1 MKIKYKI
8 AYTKTCIKVHWFFIK
23 IYRREMDSLLSDGK
37 IIVSKKLSRVDK
49 LLNYHCV
56 KIMQLEHRHI
66 ILLTL

>member
-1 MKIKYKI
+1 MKIKFKI

-23 IYRREMDSLLSDGK
+23 RYRREMDSLLSDGK

-56 KIMQLEHRHI
+56 KIMQLEYKYA
-66 ILLTL
+66 LLQT